1 MLEELKK
8 AFRARQ
14 FWVSF
19 GTFFVVM
26 LGYSLASWLGSISA
40 GEYIEYRE
48 SALHM
53 ALGGVYFG
61 GFMLMFPFCVAFCY
75 ATGQVDEMRSGMM
88 QWRAFRS
95 SIGAYVKLK
104 IGAGM
109 IVAACATCTAFVLH
123 AILWYNIALPIEPE
137 VYPNHAIYFS
147 EQFIYHDV
155 YALWHGLPL
164 YVGTTI
170 GMAFTAAIWSVIAL
184 AVSIWI
190 PDKLLVV
197 AIPAAIFYIWNADI
211 SFYVFGVPLPS
222 PASLFNDG
230 LSLQRMAI
238 TLLMYAVAFAVSA
251 GGFYM
256 GCRRRCQHV

>member
-104 IGAGM
+104 IGAG
-109 IVAACATCTAFVLH
+109 IRSQQRERLSCRWAGRFLKR
-123 AILWYNIALPIEPE
+123 P
-137 VYPNHAIYFS
+137 S
-147 EQFIYHDV
+147 
-155 YALWHGLPL
+155 
-164 YVGTTI
+164 VG
-170 GMAFTAAIWSVIAL
+170 AL
-184 AVSIWI
+184 AHAERQTE
-190 PDKLLVV
+190 KTKRQ
-197 AIPAAIFYIWNADI
+197 FR
-211 SFYVFGVPLPS
+211 
-222 PASLFNDG
+222 SL
-230 LSLQRMAI
+230 
-238 TLLMYAVAFAVSA
+238 
-251 GGFYM
+251 
-256 GCRRRCQHV
+256 RRGRRLARS

>member
-26 LGYSLASWLGSISA
+26 LGYSLASWLGSISS

-95 SIGAYVKLK
+95 SIWAYVKLK

-109 IVAACATCTAFVLH
+109 IVAVCATCTAFVLH

-147 EQFIYHDV
+147 E
-155 YALWHGLPL
+155 
-164 YVGTTI
+164 
-170 GMAFTAAIWSVIAL
+170 
-184 AVSIWI
+184 
-190 PDKLLVV
+190 
-197 AIPAAIFYIWNADI
+197 
-211 SFYVFGVPLPS
+211 
-222 PASLFNDG
+222 
-230 LSLQRMAI
+230 
-238 TLLMYAVAFAVSA
+238 
-251 GGFYM
+251 
-256 GCRRRCQHV
+256 

>member
-19 GTFFVVM
+19 GTFFVIM

-95 SIGAYVKLK
+95 SIWAYVKLK

-109 IVAACATCTAFVLH
+109 IVAVCATCTAFVLH

-147 EQFIYHDV
+147 EQFIYYDV

-190 PDKLLVV
+190 PDKLLTVT
-197 AIPAAIFYIWNADI
+197 IPTFLYYLWNADI
-211 SFYVFGVPLPS
+211 IFFFFCIQTPH
-222 PASLFNDG
+222 PATLFNDG
-230 LSLQRMAI
+230 LTPQK
-238 TLLMYAVAFAVSA
+238 AVVSIISYLVVLAVSLVIYYA
-251 GGFYM
+251 G
-256 GCRRRCQHV
+256 CKRRCENA

>member
-1 MLEELKK
+1 
-8 AFRARQ
+8 
-14 FWVSF
+14 
-19 GTFFVVM
+19 
-26 LGYSLASWLGSISA
+26 
-40 GEYIEYRE
+40 
-48 SALHM
+48 
-53 ALGGVYFG
+53 
-61 GFMLMFPFCVAFCY
+61 
-75 ATGQVDEMRSGMM
+75 MRSGMM

-95 SIGAYVKLK
+95 SIWAYVKLK

-109 IVAACATCTAFVLH
+109 IVAVCATCTAFVLH

-147 EQFIYHDV
+147 EQFIYYDV

-222 PASLFNDG
+222 PSSLFNDG
-230 LSLQRMAI
+230 LSVQKAVI

-251 GGFYM
+251 GGFYW

>member
-26 LGYSLASWLGSISA
+26 LGYSLASWLGSISS

-88 QWRAFRS
+88 QWRAFR
-95 SIGAYVKLK
+95 K
-104 IGAGM
+104 
-109 IVAACATCTAFVLH
+109 
-123 AILWYNIALPIEPE
+123 
-137 VYPNHAIYFS
+137 
-147 EQFIYHDV
+147 
-155 YALWHGLPL
+155 
-164 YVGTTI
+164 
-170 GMAFTAAIWSVIAL
+170 
-184 AVSIWI
+184 
-190 PDKLLVV
+190 
-197 AIPAAIFYIWNADI
+197 
-211 SFYVFGVPLPS
+211 
-222 PASLFNDG
+222 
-230 LSLQRMAI
+230 
-238 TLLMYAVAFAVSA
+238 SA
-251 GGFYM
+251 
-256 GCRRRCQHV
+256 QA